1 MKILITGSN
10 GQLGNALN
18 FTKPRNINIL
28 NPNRN
33 NFDLTNNHQMSNYIL
48 ENNPDWIINCGA
60 YTNVEKA
67 ESEQEL
73 AFQINAIAVKTISET
88 LLKTK
93 GKLIQISTDF
103 VFDGKSSIPY
113 KTSDYA
119 SPQNI
124 YGLSKLKGEQ
134 YVKEIIEKSQKG
146 VVLRTSWL
154 MSNFGNNFAT
164 KILKLHKEKE
174 IINVV
179 SDQIGSPTSAFNLA
193 NICWQIISSHNSW
206 GYDSQNEIPIFHFS
220 DEGIASWYDVAVAVG
235 EIGIQTGLIRKMAEV
250 NPVKSDI
257 FNSKAKRPSFSVL
270 DTYKIKKLLNSKSK
284 HWRKSMIEFLSLI
297 DPEEI

>member
-18 FTKPRNINIL
+18 FTKPKNMNIL
-28 NPNRN
+28 NPNRI
-33 NFDLTNNHQMSNYIL
+33 NFDLTKNHQISNYIL
-48 ENNPDWIINCGA
+48 DNNPDWIINCGA

-67 ESEQEL
+67 ESEQDL

-113 KTSDYA
+113 KTSDFP

-134 YVKEIIEKSQKG
+134 YVKEIIEKTQKG
-146 VVLRTSWL
+146 IVLRTSWL

-206 GYDSQNEIPIFHFS
+206 CDDSQNQIPIFHFS
-220 DEGIASWYDVAVAVG
+220 DAGVASWYDVAVAVG

-250 NPVKSDI
+250 NPVKSDNY
-257 FNSKAKRPSFSVL
+257 NSKAKRPSFSVL
-270 DTYKIKKLLNSKSK
+270 DTHKIKKLLNSKSK

>member
-1 MKILITGSN
+1 MDIKIL
-10 GQLGNALN
+10 LEKEMNAL
-18 FTKPRNINIL
+18 
-28 NPNRN
+28 
-33 NFDLTNNHQMSNYIL
+33 QVYI
-48 ENNPDWIINCGA
+48 D
-60 YTNVEKA
+60 KDF
-67 ESEQEL
+67 
-73 AFQINAIAVKTISET
+73 FQYDNSKDIA
-88 LLKTK
+88 L
-93 GKLIQISTDF
+93 
-103 VFDGKSSIPY
+103 
-113 KTSDYA
+113 
-119 SPQNI
+119 
-124 YGLSKLKGEQ
+124 
-134 YVKEIIEKSQKG
+134 
-146 VVLRTSWL
+146 
-154 MSNFGNNFAT
+154 
-164 KILKLHKEKE
+164 
-174 IINVV
+174 
-179 SDQIGSPTSAFNLA
+179 NLA